1 MIFEGTN
8 SVGTGFRPAGGP
20 ATWTGGKFA
29 LPLLS
34 GMLAFA
40 GSCAVSTEGAAH
52 VVVQPAWR
60 PVSDIGAGTSRAT
73 VVKANHY
80 QPKTDLG
87 RRLLALRAAAI
98 ARGMQ
103 LVPAGRIVSGLEAF
117 RG

>member
-1 MIFEGTN
+1 MSFEGTN
-8 SVGTGFRPAGGP
+8 SVGTEFRPASGLS
-20 ATWTGGKFA
+20 AWTGGKFA

-40 GSCAVSTEGAAH
+40 GSCAVGAEGAVHA
-52 VVVQPAWR
+52 VVQPAWR
-60 PVSDIGAGTSRAT
+60 PVSDIGAGTARAT

-98 ARGMQ
+98 SKGMQ